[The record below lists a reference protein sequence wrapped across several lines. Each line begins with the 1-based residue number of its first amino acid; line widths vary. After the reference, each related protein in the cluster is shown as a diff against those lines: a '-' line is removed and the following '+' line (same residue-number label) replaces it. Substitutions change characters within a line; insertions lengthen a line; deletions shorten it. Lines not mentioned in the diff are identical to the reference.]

1 MSFFGLPYAATE
13 QIRRLEAATA
23 DNIAAQESLQQ
34 AGEETARTSRRSRR
48 DAVIDRRRSQLASR
62 ALRERPLRTSEVRE
76 AVEVMLTDM
85 DHSADHRA
93 QNRH

>member
-1 MSFFGLPYAATE
+1 MSFFGIPYAATE
-13 QIRRLEAATA
+13 QIKRLEAATA

-48 DAVIDRRRSQLASR
+48 DAVFDRRKSQLATR
-62 ALRERPLRTSEVRE
+62 ALREQPMRTSEVRA
-76 AVEVMLTDM
+76 AVEEALSDM
-85 DHSADHRA
+85 DHRADHRA